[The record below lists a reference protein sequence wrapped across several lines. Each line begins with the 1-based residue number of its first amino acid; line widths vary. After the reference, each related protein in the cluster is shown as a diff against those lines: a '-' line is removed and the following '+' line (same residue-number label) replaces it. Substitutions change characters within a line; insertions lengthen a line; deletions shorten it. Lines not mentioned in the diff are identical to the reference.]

1 MSRQEKRRKFNE
13 AVLNMLYPLPSRQQH
28 FDLGVVYY
36 KLVQP
41 KEEDL
46 EAVNNLSEGFDPSLV
61 P

>member
-1 MSRQEKRRKFNE
+1 MSRQDKRRKFNE
-13 AVLNMLYPLPSRQQH
+13 AVLNMLYPPPSPQH
-28 FDLGVVYY
+28 FDFGVVYY

-46 EAVNNLSEGFDPSLV
+46 EAVNNLSEGFDSGLV